1 MTDNSFTALPPVAKV
16 IVIGDET
23 LDIAPIRVGDI
34 PALSRAIQPLA
45 SHLSASP
52 DWLAL
57 IAEHGDAIIDAL
69 AIATH
74 RSREWIA
81 ALELDDAIKL
91 ASIVFEVNADFFI
104 QRLLPSVTE
113 AAARLEARMPGR
125 TPSSD

>member
-1 MTDNSFTALPPVAKV
+1 MTDNHFAALPPVATS
-16 IVIGDET
+16 IVINDET
-23 LDIAPIRVGDI
+23 IDITPIKMGELS
-34 PALSRAIQPLA
+34 ALTRTVQPLA

-57 IAEHGDAIIDAL
+57 IVEHGDALIDAL
-69 AIATH
+69 VIAV
-74 RSREWIA
+74 RRPREWVA

-91 ASIVFEVNADFFI
+91 ASTVFEVNADFFI

-125 TPSSD
+125 MPSSD